1 MEDPYMRTLGQ
12 FNATWCDLNRTARR
26 QRLVKHLVECE
37 PRPVL
42 EALIQTEAGTPL
54 DTVLEQYAR
63 LQPELFE
70 MLGADELPFERVGVI
85 DGGRR

>member
-1 MEDPYMRTLGQ
+1 MRTFGQ
-12 FNATWCDLNRTARR
+12 FNRTWRDLNRTSRR
-26 QRLVKHLVECE
+26 QRLVKHLMECG

-54 DTVLEQYAR
+54 DTVLASYAK

-70 MLGADELPFERVGVI
+70 MLGADELPFEQVGVI
-85 DGGRR
+85 DGGRK